1 MKQYVGFSNDHSGSM
16 RSHQRNAANDFNANL
31 VAVQN
36 GAREQQIQTLI
47 SVVECGYGDTA
58 RVRRTMLH
66 ENAVNVRQISP
77 HDYTTRGRGT
87 PLWDSVGDL
96 IEAFESVYDKDNLD
110 VSFLIMVT
118 TDGAENA
125 SVKYNAAS
133 IARKIQELQD
143 TDRWTFVFRVPRGH
157 AASII
162 AKGIP
167 EGNVMEWDTHSSSG
181 MVQAQAATT
190 SSLSSYYT
198 ARASGQTATRKFF
211 TNLADVSSKDVAAVL
226 EDISKEV
233 AIFPVSPADHD
244 AEIRPFIE
252 SRLGGKPM
260 LKGAGFYQLTK
271 TEPTVQPNKKILVRD
286 KTTQAIYYGAAARQ
300 MLGLPTYGNIRL
312 APGNHGNFDIFIQST
327 SVNRKLSKGTSLVYW
342 ENVGVRYKE
351 GPSAR

>member
-31 VAVQN
+31 AAVQN
-36 GAREQQIQTLI
+36 GAREQNIQTLI
-47 SVVECGYGDTA
+47 SVVECGFGTTD
-58 RVRRTMLH
+58 RVRRTVLH
-66 ENAVNVRQISP
+66 EQADRVRQISFS
-77 HDYTTRGRGT
+77 DYTTQGRGT

-96 IEAFESVYDKDNLD
+96 IEAFEQVPDRNDIE
-110 VSFLIMVT
+110 VSFLVMVT

-125 SVKYNAAS
+125 SRKYSAAS
-133 IARKIQELQD
+133 IAKKIQELQD

-157 AASII
+157 KAAIV

-167 EGNVMEWDTHSSSG
+167 EGNVMEWDTNSSSG
-181 MVQAQAATT
+181 MVQAQQATT
-190 SSLSSYYT
+190 SGLTSYYT

-211 TNLADVSSKDVAAVL
+211 TDLSAVTSKDVAAVL
-226 EDISKEV
+226 EDISQEV
-233 AIFPVSPADHD
+233 AIFPVSTADHD
-244 AEIRPFIE
+244 VEIRPFIE
-252 SRLGGKPM
+252 ARLHGKPM

-286 KTTQAIYYGAAARQ
+286 KTTQAIYYGDAARQ

-327 SVNRKLSKGTSLVYW
+327 SVNRKLTRGTSLVYW